1 VAVTAQWVMDK
12 MEAWA
17 PKAWAMDSDNVGLLV
32 GDRNRSVARVL
43 TTLEV
48 SEGVLKEAVQGRF
61 DFIVAHHPLISRH
74 VQPIKGITTDN
85 AFGKKIMTLIGN
97 GIGLYCAH
105 TNLDAAEGGVND
117 LLFDK
122 LGLRNKEWLVP
133 PVGGTPTLG
142 RIGYLPHTMGLIE
155 FVKNVG
161 ECLELSHVRY
171 VGSPN
176 KMVMKVGLCAGNGT
190 FMVKDALAKKCDVF
204 ITGDLHHHLGLD
216 TLEAGMAMVDG
227 THYATEV
234 LAADA
239 ITARLKT
246 EAEKEGQALIVE
258 SAQCNGTVFNVHFR

>member
-1 VAVTAQWVMDK
+1 MAVTAQWIMDK

-17 PKAWAMDSDNVGLLV
+17 PKAWAVESDNVGLLIGDKDRAV
-32 GDRNRSVARVL
+32 GRVL

-74 VQPIKGITTDN
+74 VQPIQGITTDN
-85 AFGKKIMTLIGN
+85 ALGKKIMTLIGN

-122 LGLRNKEWLVP
+122 LDLKNKEWLIP
-133 PVGGTPTLG
+133 PVGDVPTMG
-142 RIGYLPHTMGLIE
+142 RIGYFPYTIGLSE
-155 FVKNVG
+155 FARHVG
-161 ECLELSHVRY
+161 ECLELSHTRY
-171 VGSPN
+171 VGSPY

-190 FMVKDALAKKCDVF
+190 SLVKDALAKKCDVY
-204 ITGDLHHHLGLD
+204 ITGDLHHHLALD

-234 LAADA
+234 LAAEA
-239 ITARLKT
+239 IAARLRQ

-258 SAQCNGTVFNVHFR
+258 SAQNDGTVFRVYSQ